1 MDSCMHIQIV
11 MFWCWRNRRQR
22 TWVYHPVTGQLS
34 CHSTGMAALQIVAL
48 EVALVN
54 LQESYTM
61 QCHRRMVAQFSYG
74 VIILMVVLMAGLLCI
89 VLV

>member
-1 MDSCMHIQIV
+1 M
-11 MFWCWRNRRQR
+11 
-22 TWVYHPVTGQLS
+22 YHPVTGQLS

-48 EVALVN
+48 AVALVN

-74 VIILMVVLMAGLLCI
+74 VMLMIILLAGLLSI
-89 VLV
+89 GLV